1 MATISSL
8 GLGSQVLTQDVVDKL
23 KAAEE
28 SARIKPITNDITKYT
43 NKKNDLSLL
52 ITAMSS
58 LKSPAMDLSDSATY
72 LKRTATSSSTDV
84 SISANSGVAV
94 QDMTMTVS
102 QLAQNHVMQSK
113 GYSSSSATI
122 ASSNGT
128 FKLELN
134 GSTYNIAVTAGMTLD
149 QLAQKINDS
158 TSGKITAS
166 ILNTGSASN
175 PYVMT
180 IKSNSSGEANTIK
193 ITQPSGMDIGQST
206 TKKFSAVP
214 WAGDWSLSAGDFQ
227 INGVNITMAS
237 TGAGSTSSENA
248 DDLVTA
254 INNQTASTGVTA
266 SRDGSGILT
275 LTTSSIN
282 GITIKSDHGYGEA
295 VGKPIRA
302 SLDTNA
308 DSVDDLDANGDGSV
322 NYIDYDGTITVNTN
336 TLQKA
341 QDAKFT
347 YNGISMTRK
356 SNTVTDIIS
365 GATFT
370 LNKVTTSTASLSI
383 KQDTSTIPTLVD
395 SFVSAFNTA
404 NSKIKDLTKYDSTTK
419 TSGTLQGE
427 TAVSSIYNS
436 MAQLITKVE
445 PTTGKSLMDYGFS
458 LDKSGTLSV
467 DKTKLT
473 TALSSDPTTLEKVF
487 RGTTQITKGTYTGTN
502 TANVP
507 ATNTVVGS
515 GSIIINGINI
525 ASVTTQSANTAEQNA
540 QLFVTAINN
549 SYDSTGVK
557 AYTNGSGKIILEND
571 GGGTIKLTTT
581 ALAAQESGLTTGAI
595 TESTVAA
602 GKSTQKKGIFA
613 DLNTYFASLISKS
626 TSSLN
631 QLSTSFQSL
640 IDSNTTEKTNTQK
653 SIDTKYEQ
661 LAAQFAAYDKLIS
674 KYQQSFASLQMQIN
688 NSNS

>member
-58 LKSPAMDLSDSATY
+58 LKSPTMDLADSATY
-72 LKRTATSSSTDV
+72 LKRTATSSSTDI
-84 SISANSGVAV
+84 SISASSGVAT
-94 QDMTMTVS
+94 QDMTMSVS

-113 GYSSSSATI
+113 GYSSSSSTI
-122 ASSNGT
+122 ASSSGT
-128 FKLELN
+128 MTLKLN
-134 GSTYNIAVTAGMTLD
+134 GSTYNIAVTAGMTLE
-149 QLAQKINDS
+149 QLSQKINDS

-166 ILNTGSASN
+166 VLNTGSGST
-175 PYVMT
+175 PYVLT
-180 IKSNSSGEANTIK
+180 IKSNSTGASNTIE
-193 ITQPSGMDIGQST
+193 ITQPSGMDIGKST
-206 TKKFSAVP
+206 TKKFNATP
-214 WAGDWSLSAGDFQ
+214 WGGDWSLAAGDFQ
-227 INGVNITMAS
+227 INGVDITMPS

-254 INNQTASTGVTA
+254 INNQTALTGVTA
-266 SRDGSGILT
+266 SNESGIIS
-275 LTTSSIN
+275 LTTSNIN
-282 GITIKSDHGYGEA
+282 GMTIKTKNGYGEA
-295 VGKPIRA
+295 VGKPIR
-302 SLDTNA
+302 STLDT
-308 DSVDDLDANGDGSV
+308 DKDGVDDLDANGNGSV
-322 NYIDYDGTITVNTN
+322 NYLDYDGSITVNSN
-336 TLQKA
+336 TLQTA
-341 QDAKFT
+341 QDATFT
-347 YNGISMTRK
+347 YNGISMVRS
-356 SNTVTDIIS
+356 SNTITDIIS

-370 LNKVTTSTASLSI
+370 LNKVTTSTANLSI
-383 KQDTSTIPTLVD
+383 KQDTTLIPTLVD

-404 NSKIKDLTKYDSTTK
+404 NSKIKDLTKYDSSTK
-419 TSGTLQGE
+419 TTGTLQGE
-427 TAVSSIYNS
+427 TAVSSIYSN
-436 MAQLITKVE
+436 MAQLITKIE

-473 TALSSDPTTLEKVF
+473 SAISSDPKTLEKVF
-487 RGTTQITKGTYTGTN
+487 RGASEITKGTYTGTN
-502 TANVP
+502 AANVP
-507 ATNTVVGS
+507 ASNTAVGS
-515 GSIIINGINI
+515 GSIIINGISI
-525 ASVTTQSANTAEQNA
+525 SSVTTQSTNTAEQNA
-540 QLFVTAINN
+540 QLFVAAINS

-571 GGGTIKLTTT
+571 AGGTIKLTTT

-688 NSNS
+688 NSSS

>member
-113 GYSSSSATI
+113 GYSSSSATV
-122 ASSNGT
+122 ASSAGT

-134 GSTYNIAVTAGMTLD
+134 GSTYNVAVTAGMTLD

-166 ILNTGSASN
+166 VLNTGSGSN

-180 IKSNSSGEANTIK
+180 IKSNSSGESNTIK
-193 ITQPSGMDIGQST
+193 ITQPSGMDIGQTT

-248 DDLVTA
+248 NDLVTA
-254 INNQTASTGVTA
+254 INDKTALTGVTA
-266 SRDGSGILT
+266 FNESGIIS
-275 LTTSSIN
+275 LTTSNIN
-282 GITIKSDHGYGEA
+282 GMTIKTKNGYGEGI
-295 VGKPIRA
+295 GKPIR
-302 SLDTNA
+302 STLDTNG
-308 DSVDDLDANGDGSV
+308 DGTDDLDANMDGIV

-370 LNKVTTSTASLSI
+370 LNKVTTSTANLSI

-427 TAVSSIYNS
+427 TAVSSIYSN

-502 TANVP
+502 TASVP
-507 ATNTVVGS
+507 IANTVVGS
-515 GSIIINGINI
+515 GSIVINGISI
-525 ASVTTQSANTAEQNA
+525 ASVTTQSTNTAEQNA

-571 GGGTIKLTTT
+571 AGGTIKLTTT

-688 NSNS
+688 NSSS

>member
-113 GYSSSSATI
+113 GYSSSSATV
-122 ASSNGT
+122 ASSAGT

-134 GSTYNIAVTAGMTLD
+134 GSTYNVAVTAGMTLD

-214 WAGDWSLSAGDFQ
+214 WAGDWPLAAGDFQ
-227 INGVNITMAS
+227 INGVDITMPS

-248 DDLVTA
+248 NDLVTA
-254 INNQTASTGVTA
+254 INNQTALTGVTA
-266 SRDGSGILT
+266 SNESGIIS
-275 LTTSSIN
+275 LTTSNIN
-282 GITIKSDHGYGEA
+282 GMTIKTKNGYGEGI
-295 VGKPIRA
+295 GKPIR
-302 SLDTNA
+302 STLDTNG
-308 DSVDDLDANGDGSV
+308 DGTDDLDANMDGIV
-322 NYIDYDGTITVNTN
+322 NYIDYDGTLTVNTN

-515 GSIIINGINI
+515 GSIVINGISI
-525 ASVTTQSANTAEQNA
+525 ASVTTQSTNTAEQNA
-540 QLFVTAINN
+540 QLFVTAINS

-602 GKSTQKKGIFA
+602 GKSTQKKGIFSE
-613 DLNTYFASLISKS
+613 LNTYFASLISKS

-631 QLSTSFQSL
+631 QLSTSFQGL

-661 LAAQFAAYDKLIS
+661 LAAQFAAYDKIIS

-688 NSNS
+688 NSSS

>member
-1 MATISSL
+1 M
-8 GLGSQVLTQDVVDKL
+8 
-23 KAAEE
+23 
-28 SARIKPITNDITKYT
+28 
-43 NKKNDLSLL
+43 
-52 ITAMSS
+52 
-58 LKSPAMDLSDSATY
+58 
-72 LKRTATSSSTDV
+72 
-84 SISANSGVAV
+84 
-94 QDMTMTVS
+94 
-102 QLAQNHVMQSK
+102 
-113 GYSSSSATI
+113 
-122 ASSNGT
+122 
-128 FKLELN
+128 
-134 GSTYNIAVTAGMTLD
+134 
-149 QLAQKINDS
+149 
-158 TSGKITAS
+158 
-166 ILNTGSASN
+166 
-175 PYVMT
+175 
-180 IKSNSSGEANTIK
+180 
-193 ITQPSGMDIGQST
+193 
-206 TKKFSAVP
+206 
-214 WAGDWSLSAGDFQ
+214 SAGDFQ
-227 INGVNITMAS
+227 INGVDIIMAS

-308 DSVDDLDANGDGSV
+308 DGVDDLDANGDGSV

-370 LNKVTTSTASLSI
+370 LNKVTTSTANLSI

-427 TAVSSIYNS
+427 TAVSSIYSN

-487 RGTTQITKGTYTGTN
+487 RGSTQITKGTYTGTN

-557 AYTNGSGKIILEND
+557 AYTNGSGKIILENN

-581 ALAAQESGLTTGAI
+581 ALAAQESGLTSGAI
-595 TESTVAA
+595 SGSTVAA
-602 GKSTQKKGIFA
+602 GKSTQKKGIFSE
-613 DLNTYFASLISKS
+613 LNTYFASLISKS

-631 QLSTSFQSL
+631 QLSTSFQGL

-661 LAAQFAAYDKLIS
+661 LAAQFAAYDKIIS

-688 NSNS
+688 NSSS

>member
-8 GLGSQVLTQDVVDKL
+8 GLGSQVLTQDVIDKL

-58 LKSPAMDLSDSATY
+58 LKSPTMDLADSSTY

-84 SISANSGVAV
+84 SISASSGVAV
-94 QDMTMTVS
+94 QDATMNVT
-102 QLAQNHVMQSK
+102 QLAQNHVLQSK
-113 GYSSSSATI
+113 GYASSSATI
-122 ASSNGT
+122 ATSNGT
-128 FKLELN
+128 MNLDLN
-134 GSTYNIAVTAGMTLD
+134 GTTYNVSVTAGMTLE

-166 ILNTGSASN
+166 VLNTGSASN
-175 PYVMT
+175 PYT
-180 IKSNSSGEANTIK
+180 LTLKSNSTGSSNVIK
-193 ITQPSGMDIGQST
+193 VTEPSGVDLGMLAKKTFAQSVASGSVTINSGDFKINGTDIT
-206 TKKFSAVP
+206 
-214 WAGDWSLSAGDFQ
+214 LSATLGTNTNTD
-227 INGVNITMAS
+227 
-237 TGAGSTSSENA
+237 NA
-248 DDLVTA
+248 DLLVTA
-254 INNQTASTGVTA
+254 INNKTSTTGVTA
-266 SRDGSGILT
+266 SRDGSGVISLINKSGGKIEI
-275 LTTSSIN
+275 TTAN
-282 GITIKSDHGYGEA
+282 GISDAIGR
-295 VGKPIRA
+295 PIDPLSA
-302 SLDTNA
+302 A
-308 DSVDDLDANGDGSV
+308 
-322 NYIDYDGTITVNTN
+322 DGTVTVAATQ
-336 TLQKA
+336 LQEAK
-341 QDAKFT
+341 DATFT
-347 YNGISMTRK
+347 YNGISMTRS
-356 SNTVTDIIS
+356 SNTITDIIS

-370 LNKVTTSTASLSI
+370 LNKVTTSTAYLSI

-395 SFVSAFNTA
+395 SFVSAFNTV

-419 TSGTLQGE
+419 SSGTLQGE
-427 TAVSSIYNS
+427 TAVSSIHSS

-445 PTTGKSLMDYGFS
+445 PTTGKSLMDYGFA
-458 LDKSGTLSV
+458 LDKSGTLSI

-487 RGTTQITKGTYTGTN
+487 RGSAQITKGTYTGTN

-515 GSIIINGINI
+515 GSIIINGISI
-525 ASVTTQSANTAEQNA
+525 ASVTTQSTNTAEQNA
-540 QLFVTAINN
+540 QLFVTAINS

-557 AYTNGSGKIILEND
+557 AYTNGSGKLILEND
-571 GGGTIKLTTT
+571 GGGVIKLTTT
-581 ALAAQESGLTTGAI
+581 ALATQESGLTSNAV

-613 DLNTYFASLISKS
+613 DLNTYFSSLISKS

-631 QLSTSFQSL
+631 QLSTSFQGL
-640 IDSNTTEKTNTQK
+640 IDSNTTEKTNTQ
-653 SIDTKYEQ
+653 SIIDTKYEQ
-661 LAAQFAAYDKLIS
+661 LAAQFAAYDKIIS

>member
-58 LKSPAMDLSDSATY
+58 LKSPAMDLADSATY

-84 SISANSGVAV
+84 SISASSGVAV
-94 QDMTMTVS
+94 QDATMNVT
-102 QLAQNHVMQSK
+102 QLAQNHVLQSK
-113 GYSSSSATI
+113 GYTSSSATI
-122 ASSNGT
+122 ATSNGT
-128 FKLELN
+128 MSLDLN
-134 GSTYNIAVTAGMTLD
+134 GTSYSVAVTAGMTLE

-166 ILNTGSASN
+166 VLNTGNATN
-175 PYVMT
+175 PYT
-180 IKSNSSGEANTIK
+180 LTLKSNSTGSSNVIK
-193 ITQPSGMDIGQST
+193 VTEPSGVDLGMLAKKTFAQPVASGSITINSGDFKINGTDIT
-206 TKKFSAVP
+206 
-214 WAGDWSLSAGDFQ
+214 LSATLGT
-227 INGVNITMAS
+227 NTS
-237 TGAGSTSSENA
+237 TDNA
-248 DDLVTA
+248 DLLVTA
-254 INNQTASTGVTA
+254 INSKLSTTGVTA
-266 SRDGSGILT
+266 SRDASGIISLVNKSGGKIDI
-275 LTTSSIN
+275 TTAN
-282 GITIKSDHGYGEA
+282 GISDAIGR
-295 VGKPIRA
+295 PIDPLSA
-302 SLDTNA
+302 A
-308 DSVDDLDANGDGSV
+308 
-322 NYIDYDGTITVNTN
+322 DGTVTVAATQ
-336 TLQKA
+336 LQAAK
-341 QDAKFT
+341 DATFT
-347 YNGISMTRK
+347 YNGISMTRS
-356 SNTVTDIIS
+356 SNTITDIIS

-370 LNKVTTSTASLSI
+370 LNKVTTSTVNLSI

-515 GSIIINGINI
+515 GSIIINGTNI

-581 ALAAQESGLTTGAI
+581 ALAAQESGLSSGAI
-595 TESTVAA
+595 SGSTVAA
-602 GKSTQKKGIFA
+602 GKSTQKKGIFSE
-613 DLNTYFASLISKS
+613 LNTYFASLVSKS

-631 QLSTSFQSL
+631 QLSTSFQGL

-661 LAAQFAAYDKLIS
+661 LAAQFAAYDKIIS

-688 NSNS
+688 NSSS

>member
-8 GLGSQVLTQDVVDKL
+8 GLGSQVLTQDVIDKL

-58 LKSPAMDLSDSATY
+58 LKSPTMDLADSATY
-72 LKRTATSSSTDV
+72 LKRTATSSSTDI
-84 SISANSGVAV
+84 SISASSGVAT
-94 QDMTMTVS
+94 QDMTMSVS

-113 GYSSSSATI
+113 GYSSSSSTI
-122 ASSNGT
+122 ASSSGT
-128 FKLELN
+128 MTLKLN
-134 GSTYNIAVTAGMTLD
+134 GSTYNIAVTAGMTLE
-149 QLAQKINDS
+149 QLSQKINDS

-166 ILNTGSASN
+166 VLNTGSGSA
-175 PYVMT
+175 PYVLT
-180 IKSNSSGEANTIK
+180 IKSNSTGASNTIE
-193 ITQPSGMDIGQST
+193 ITQPSGMDIGKST
-206 TKKFSAVP
+206 TKKFNATP
-214 WAGDWSLSAGDFQ
+214 WGGDWSLAAGDFQ
-227 INGVNITMAS
+227 INGVDITMPS

-254 INNQTASTGVTA
+254 INNQTALTGVTA
-266 SRDGSGILT
+266 SNESGIIS
-275 LTTSSIN
+275 LTTSNIN
-282 GITIKSDHGYGEA
+282 GMTIKTKNGYGEA
-295 VGKPIRA
+295 VGKPIR
-302 SLDTNA
+302 STLDT
-308 DSVDDLDANGDGSV
+308 DKDGVDDLDANGNGSV
-322 NYIDYDGTITVNTN
+322 NYLDYDGSITVNSN
-336 TLQKA
+336 TLQTA
-341 QDAKFT
+341 QDATFT
-347 YNGISMTRK
+347 YNGISMVRS
-356 SNTVTDIIS
+356 SNTITDIIS

-370 LNKVTTSTASLSI
+370 LNKVTTSTANLSI
-383 KQDTSTIPTLVD
+383 KQDTTSIPTLVD

-404 NSKIKDLTKYDSTTK
+404 NSKIKDLTKYDSSTK
-419 TSGTLQGE
+419 TTGTLQGE
-427 TAVSSIYNS
+427 TAVSSIYSN
-436 MAQLITKVE
+436 MAQLITKIE

-473 TALSSDPTTLEKVF
+473 SAISSDPKTLEKVF
-487 RGTTQITKGTYTGTN
+487 RGASEITKGTYTGTN
-502 TANVP
+502 AANVP
-507 ATNTVVGS
+507 ASNTAVGS
-515 GSIIINGINI
+515 GSIIINGISI
-525 ASVTTQSANTAEQNA
+525 SSVTTQSTNTAEQNA

-571 GGGTIKLTTT
+571 AGGTIKLTTT

>member
-8 GLGSQVLTQDVVDKL
+8 GLGSQVLTQDVIDKL

-43 NKKNDLSLL
+43 NKKNDLALL

-58 LKSPAMDLSDSATY
+58 VKSPAMDLADSSTY
-72 LKRTATSSSTDV
+72 LKRTATSSSTDI
-84 SISANSGVAV
+84 SISASSGVAV
-94 QDMTMTVS
+94 QDATMNVT
-102 QLAQNHVMQSK
+102 QLAQNHVLQSK

-122 ASSNGT
+122 ASASGT
-128 FKLELN
+128 MTLDLN
-134 GSTYNIAVTAGMTLD
+134 GSTYNVAVTAGMTLE

-166 ILNTGSASN
+166 VLNTGNATN
-175 PYVMT
+175 PYT
-180 IKSNSSGEANTIK
+180 LTLKSNSTGASNVIKVTEA
-193 ITQPSGMDIGQST
+193 SGMDLGMLA
-206 TKKFSAVP
+206 KKTFAQPVAS
-214 WAGDWSLSAGDFQ
+214 GSITINSGDFK
-227 INGVNITMAS
+227 INGSDITLTA
-237 TGAGSTSSENA
+237 TAGGNTSMDNA
-248 DDLVTA
+248 DLLVTA
-254 INNQTASTGVTA
+254 INNKTSTTGVSA
-266 SRDGSGILT
+266 SRDASGIISLVNKSGGKIE
-275 LTTSSIN
+275 LTTAN
-282 GITIKSDHGYGEA
+282 GISDAIGR
-295 VGKPIRA
+295 PIDPLSPA
-302 SLDTNA
+302 
-308 DSVDDLDANGDGSV
+308 
-322 NYIDYDGTITVNTN
+322 DGTVTVAATQ
-336 TLQKA
+336 LQGAK
-341 QDAKFT
+341 DATFT
-347 YNGISMTRK
+347 YNGISMTRS
-356 SNTVTDIIS
+356 SNTITDIIS

-370 LNKVTTSTASLSI
+370 LNKVTTSATTVSI

-427 TAVSSIYNS
+427 TTVSSIYNS
-436 MAQLITKVE
+436 MAQLITKTE
-445 PTTGKSLMDYGFS
+445 PTTGKSLMNYGFS

-473 TALSSDPTTLEKVF
+473 AAISSDPTTLEKVF
-487 RGTTQITKGTYTGTN
+487 RGTTAITKGTYN
-502 TANVP
+502 SPNAASEP

-515 GSIIINGINI
+515 GSIIINGTSI
-525 ASVTTQSANTAEQNA
+525 ASVTTQSTNTAEQNA

-571 GGGTIKLTTT
+571 AGGTIKLTTT